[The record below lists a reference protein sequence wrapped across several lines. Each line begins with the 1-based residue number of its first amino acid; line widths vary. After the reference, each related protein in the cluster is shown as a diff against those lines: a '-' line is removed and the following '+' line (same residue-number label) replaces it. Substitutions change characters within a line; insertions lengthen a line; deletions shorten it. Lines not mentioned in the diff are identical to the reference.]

1 MKKTYLFAMASLFL
15 AAVSCSDDDSNNGPG
30 IVTVTPDPT
39 EEISLN
45 PDDVSDGII
54 ITNGTRVPGD
64 APTPTGTLP
73 FSLSTTS
80 QSGFQKN
87 GFDISFTAPT
97 NYAGAYIQVQSAD
110 GTMADEYW
118 NVTGP
123 NRSNSKAKTL
133 FGKSKNQSKN
143 QDVEIDVDFEDTVS
157 PGTFCYLICIYDTD
171 GNISA
176 PVEVCVEVEA
186 WGGNPNLVGTWNL
199 TKEEVTYGG
208 ETDTDIVGEETCDS
222 STVTCNNDTSLT
234 IDDAY
239 CYTINLAKI
248 TFNADG
254 TLSETFNE
262 SYRDYNYS
270 ATIENCQASY
280 FDSQE
285 YDYAA
290 TGYWAYDEEESSLTL
305 VIFNETTNGDPATYE
320 NGDAYSVTLEEVT
333 SSTFTVNDPGEEAI
347 KSFFTR
353 Q

>member
-1 MKKTYLFAMASLFL
+1 MKKTYVFAMASLLL
-15 AAVSCSDDDSNNGPG
+15 AAVSCSDDDSNNGPEV
-30 IVTVTPDPT
+30 VTVTPDPT
-39 EEISLN
+39 EEVSLN

-54 ITNGTRVPGD
+54 ISNGTQVPGD
-64 APTPTGTLP
+64 APAPTGTLP
-73 FSLSTTS
+73 FSLSETT

-87 GFDISFTAPT
+87 GFDINFTAPT
-97 NYAGAYIQVQSAD
+97 NYAGAYIQLQSAD

-123 NRSNSKAKTL
+123 NRSNNKAKTL

-143 QDVEIDVDFEDTVS
+143 QDVEIDIDFEDTVS
-157 PGTFCYLICIYDTD
+157 PGTFCYLICIYDTE
-171 GNISA
+171 GNISQ

-199 TKEEVTYGG
+199 TKEEITYAG

-254 TLSETFNE
+254 TLSETYNE
-262 SYRDYNYS
+262 STKDFNYS
-270 ATIENCQASY
+270 ETVENCQASY
-280 FDSQE
+280 FDEEE
-285 YDYAA
+285 YAYAA

-305 VIFNETTNGDPATYE
+305 VIFNETINGDPATYE
-320 NGDAYSVTLEEVT
+320 NGDAYSITLEEVT
-333 SSTFTVNDPGEEAI
+333 STTFTVNDPGEEAI
-347 KSFFTR
+347 RSFFTR